1 MKTQSLNCQGGT
13 EQATGELKRNRK
25 CGGDL
30 NVEVAIGRGR
40 QEVEVWMW
48 KDGGKKRVELYSLEN
63 LQHHRAV
70 SDSLR
75 SMESRPLTSASN
87 TIYGLSV

>member
-1 MKTQSLNCQGGT
+1 MLFFYVDLYVTCVKTQSLNCQGRT

-40 QEVEVWMW
+40 QEVEVGCGRMERKGWSFIHL
-48 KDGGKKRVELYSLEN
+48 KTSSIIELFQTAVDPWSLG
-63 LQHHRAV
+63 H
-70 SDSLR
+70 
-75 SMESRPLTSASN
+75 
-87 TIYGLSV
+87 